1 MCTREYVMFSFLQ
14 HHITSVAVHVCQCLH
29 NIRCKQ
35 GIVVQLRMR
44 KAASLRLHVKI
55 YSISLGFMVQFDH
68 SSRFFISLA
77 LEPLENRCMT
87 LRASAA
93 ARLPRALKKL
103 PKCFWVLSQA
113 IANTATGRYLQSCA
127 LAIAGLRSTVRFALS
142 FEPHLNTE
150 LSVDTC

>member
-1 MCTREYVMFSFLQ
+1 MFSFVQ

-29 NIRCKQ
+29 NIRCTQ
-35 GIVVQLRMR
+35 GIVVQLWMR

-55 YSISLGFMVQFDH
+55 YSISLGFMVQFNH
-68 SSRFFISLA
+68 SSRLFISLA
-77 LEPLENRCMT
+77 LVTLEPLENRCMT

-103 PKCFWVLSQA
+103 PKCIWVLSQA
-113 IANTATGRYLQSCA
+113 IANTAAGRYLQSCA
-127 LAIAGLRSTVRFALS
+127 LAIAGLRSTVRLALS
-142 FEPHLNTE
+142 FEPHLNTV